1 MEEGGAMKERGAG
14 VLFHITS
21 LPSPYGIGDL
31 GPWAYKFADFLTETR
46 QTYWQILPLNPT
58 APVYGNSPYSSISTF
73 ACNTLLISPDMLV
86 EDGLLDKK
94 EVDGGPVF
102 PDDRCDYEGVTSY
115 KEYLLDLACDS
126 FTSSG
131 VDHDRF
137 AHFCDDHASWLDTY
151 ALFVSIKKRMGGA
164 SWSEWPRELR
174 SRAHDRM
181 EMIRKELRVD
191 IDREKF
197 RQYLFFRQ
205 WGALRK
211 YCNERGIQI
220 VGDIPIYVSYD
231 SADVWA
237 NGDIFKL
244 DGEQRPTAVA
254 GVPPDYFSSTGQLW
268 GNPVYDWDA
277 LRQTGYAWWVER
289 MRRTLALFDVV
300 RIDHFR
306 GLASFWEV
314 PAGEENAVNGRWV
327 AAPVY
332 DFFNQLFTRFSSL
345 PVIAEDLGLITP
357 DVREVIHDFG
367 FFGMKILLF
376 AFGEEN
382 PMHIYLPHTYEK
394 TYAVYTGTHDN
405 NTVRGW
411 FEGEARPDELERLF
425 RYIGREVRPDEVCWE
440 LIRLAMMSVARIAV
454 FPLQDILGL
463 GQEARMNRPAT
474 GRGNW
479 EWRLLPWQLTEAVA
493 ERLRSLTVTYGRA

>member
-1 MEEGGAMKERGAG
+1 
-14 VLFHITS
+14 
-21 LPSPYGIGDL
+21 
-31 GPWAYKFADFLTETR
+31 
-46 QTYWQILPLNPT
+46 
-58 APVYGNSPYSSISTF
+58 
-73 ACNTLLISPDMLV
+73 
-86 EDGLLDKK
+86 
-94 EVDGGPVF
+94 
-102 PDDRCDYEGVTSY
+102 
-115 KEYLLDLACDS
+115 
-126 FTSSG
+126 
-131 VDHDRF
+131 
-137 AHFCDDHASWLDTY
+137 
-151 ALFVSIKKRMGGA
+151 
-164 SWSEWPRELR
+164 
-174 SRAHDRM
+174 
-181 EMIRKELRVD
+181 
-191 IDREKF
+191 
-197 RQYLFFRQ
+197 
-205 WGALRK
+205 
-211 YCNERGIQI
+211 

-237 NGDIFKL
+237 NAGIFKL
-244 DGEQRPTAVA
+244 DAEQRPTAVA

-289 MRRTLALFDVV
+289 MHRTLSLFDVV

-306 GLASFWEV
+306 GLVAFWEV
-314 PAGEENAVNGRWV
+314 PAGEESAVNGRWV
-327 AAPVY
+327 AAPVH
-332 DFFNQLFTRFSSL
+332 DFFDQLFTHFFSL
-345 PVIAEDLGLITP
+345 PIIAEDLGLITP
-357 DVREVIHDFG
+357 DVREAIHDFG
-367 FFGMKILLF
+367 FFGMKVLLF